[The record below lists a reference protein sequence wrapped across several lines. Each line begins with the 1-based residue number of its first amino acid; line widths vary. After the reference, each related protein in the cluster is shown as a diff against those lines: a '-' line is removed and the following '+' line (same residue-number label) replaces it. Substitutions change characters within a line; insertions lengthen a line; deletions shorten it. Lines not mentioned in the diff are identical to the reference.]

1 MLRVKNLAL
10 ECGIQKIGEG
20 MKGVGFSD
28 LGRLKER
35 DLLWFG
41 KEIDA
46 IRRYRPLPTAGRHDP
61 FTPFE
66 RG

>member
-1 MLRVKNLAL
+1 MKEVEFAGL
-10 ECGIQKIGEG
+10 E
-20 MKGVGFSD
+20 
-28 LGRLKER
+28 RLKER

-41 KEIDA
+41 KEVDA